1 MSDPRNDTPHEN
13 GPAQPDRRKAL
24 AAGLGLAAASLLT
37 RMPTAAHAQQGGP
50 PAGAPEAASATGAI
64 SLRQGAPVERRRL
77 GSLEVSA
84 LGFGSI
90 EVAGMYNRPLERQE
104 AIRVLRAAF
113 ERGVTL
119 FDTAEVYGPLLSE
132 EMVGEAL
139 APVRDR
145 VVIAT
150 KFGFNVTPEG
160 QVRPGLNSRPEQIRR
175 ATEGSLRRLK
185 TDHIDLLYQH
195 RVDPAVPIEDVAG
208 AVQDLIREGKVRH
221 FGLSGAGGATIRRAH
236 AVQPITAVQNEY
248 SVWTR
253 DPEAEVLPTC
263 EALGIGFVPWSPLG
277 MGYLT
282 GTVTPGAAL
291 RADDLRSTFP
301 RFTPEARRANWPVVE
316 LLQRVAARKQATPG
330 QVSLAWLLARKPW
343 IVPIP
348 GTRTQGHMEQNM
360 DALQVQMTAADM
372 QEIEDGFARIRVQ
385 GTRITA
391 AMLDQIDVGAKLGTS
406 STGGRGNS
414 PLPRRGA
421 R

>member
-1 MSDPRNDTPHEN
+1 MDDLLNDPIRENDPTMT
-13 GPAQPDRRKAL
+13 DRRKVL
-24 AAGLGLAAASLLT
+24 VAGLGLAAASLFSRIAVGGQAEQAGQAPGT
-37 RMPTAAHAQQGGP
+37 QG
-50 PAGAPEAASATGAI
+50 AASAKST
-64 SLRQGAPVERRRL
+64 RQTARTERRRL

-84 LGFGSI
+84 LGFGCI
-90 EVAGMYNRPLERQE
+90 EVAGMYNLPLDRQE
-104 AIRVLRAAF
+104 AIRVIRAAF
-113 ERGVTL
+113 DRGVTL

-139 APVRDR
+139 APFRGE

-160 QVRPGLNSRPEQIRR
+160 QVRPGLNSRPEHIRR

-208 AVQDLIREGKVRH
+208 AVQELIREGKVRH

-236 AVQPITAVQNEY
+236 KVQRVTAVQNEY

-253 DPEAEVLPTC
+253 DPEPEVLPTC
-263 EALGIGFVPWSPLG
+263 EELGIGFVPWSPLG

-282 GTVTPGAAL
+282 GTITPRTTL
-291 RADDLRSTFP
+291 RADDLRATFP

-316 LLQRVAARKQATPG
+316 LLQRVAARKQATPA
-330 QVSLAWLLARKPW
+330 QVGLAWLLARKPW
-343 IVPIP
+343 IVPIA

-360 DALQVQMTAADM
+360 DALKIQLTAADM
-372 QEIEDGFARIRVQ
+372 KEIEDGFAQIRVQ
-385 GTRITA
+385 GARLTD
-391 AMLDQIDVGAKLGTS
+391 AMLAEIDIGAKLGTS
-406 STGGRGNS
+406 SRGGHGIS
-414 PLPRRGA
+414 PLPAKRKQ
-421 R
+421 